1 MDGIHL
7 ANDSFQFQNIS
18 LAVPTGI
25 QGGAYFTKIL
35 CQEKALYIET
45 PKCLTKQGFIKNG
58 KKICTDL
65 MFDHSDE
72 EFIHWIEKLESRC
85 HQLIYENGDSWFQ
98 NKLELDDIES
108 AFTSPLK
115 IYKSGKYYLLRVNVK
130 MNYSTNYP
138 HVKIYNESETP
149 LTIDDVT
156 SETTIISIIEIQGI
170 KFTSK
175 NFQIEIEL
183 KQSMVLNSEKI
194 FEQCL
199 IKKKREPENIT
210 PLAIMK
216 REELK
221 EDVAPAILEKM
232 NKSILEDN
240 DTMVALVEEKEKEE
254 EKEEEEEEEKE
265 EVKEKEVKEELI
277 AEDVDSDQ
285 EEEEE
290 DEKNKIIIQTES
302 FAEEPLVEIDEFPE
316 LESGLTE
323 YDPMESG
330 TTLETMTLKKPNEV
344 YYEIYKEAR
353 KKAKDAKK
361 AAILAFLEAKNI
373 KKTYILEDLDE
384 SDDEV
389 DDYSDSDLT
398 EFSELN

>member
-35 CQEKALYIET
+35 CQEKSLYIET

-65 MFDHSDE
+65 MFDHNDE

-156 SETTIISIIEIQGI
+156 AETTIISIIEIQGI

-183 KQSMVLNSEKI
+183 KQSMVLNSEQI

-199 IKKKREPENIT
+199 IKKKREPAV
-210 PLAIMK
+210 LAITK
-216 REELK
+216 REELVVPPPPVLEEIREPVLLEEKVKEEK
-221 EDVAPAILEKM
+221 EDVKEEVVA
-232 NKSILEDN
+232 EDVN
-240 DTMVALVEEKEKEE
+240 SEQEE
-254 EKEEEEEEEKE
+254 EKEDTEG
-265 EVKEKEVKEELI
+265 
-277 AEDVDSDQ
+277 A
-285 EEEEE
+285 EEE
-290 DEKNKIIIQTES
+290 DEEEDEEKDKIVIQTEA
-302 FAEEPLVEIDEFPE
+302 FTEEPLVEIDEFPE
-316 LESGLTE
+316 TETEVGLELTE
-323 YDPMESG
+323 YDPMESA
-330 TTLETMTLKKPNEV
+330 TTLETMTLKKPNQV

-389 DDYSDSDLT
+389 DDYSDSDLN
-398 EFSELN
+398 EFSELI

>member
-35 CQEKALYIET
+35 CQEKSLYIET

-65 MFDHSDE
+65 MFDHNDE

-156 SETTIISIIEIQGI
+156 AETTIISIIEIQGI

-199 IKKKREPENIT
+199 IKKKREPAV
-210 PLAIMK
+210 LAITK
-216 REELK
+216 REENVVVPPPVLEEIREPVLVK
-221 EDVAPAILEKM
+221 EEVK
-232 NKSILEDN
+232 
-240 DTMVALVEEKEKEE
+240 EEKQ
-254 EKEEEEEEEKE
+254 EKE
-265 EVKEKEVKEELI
+265 EVKEEII
-277 AEDVDSDQ
+277 AEDVNSNSEQ
-285 EEEEE
+285 EEEDDTEGAEDTGGEE
-290 DEKNKIIIQTES
+290 KDKIIIQTEA
-302 FAEEPLVEIDEFPE
+302 FTEEPLVEIDEFPE
-316 LESGLTE
+316 TESKTELELTE
-323 YDPMESG
+323 YDPMESA
-330 TTLETMTLKKPNEV
+330 TTLETMTLKKPNQV

-389 DDYSDSDLT
+389 DDYSDSDLN
-398 EFSELN
+398 EFSELI

>member
-35 CQEKALYIET
+35 CQEKSLYIET

-65 MFDHSDE
+65 MFDHNDE

-156 SETTIISIIEIQGI
+156 AETTIISIIEIQGI

-183 KQSMVLNSEKI
+183 KQSMVLNSEQI

-199 IKKKREPENIT
+199 IKKKREPAV
-210 PLAIMK
+210 LAITK
-216 REELK
+216 REELVVPPPPVLEEIREPVLLEEKVKEEK
-221 EDVAPAILEKM
+221 EDVKEEVVA
-232 NKSILEDN
+232 EDVN
-240 DTMVALVEEKEKEE
+240 SEQEE
-254 EKEEEEEEEKE
+254 EKEDTEG
-265 EVKEKEVKEELI
+265 
-277 AEDVDSDQ
+277 A
-285 EEEEE
+285 EEE
-290 DEKNKIIIQTES
+290 DEEEDEEKDKIVIQTEA
-302 FAEEPLVEIDEFPE
+302 FTEEPLVEIDEFPE
-316 LESGLTE
+316 TETELGLTE
-323 YDPMESG
+323 YDPMESA
-330 TTLETMTLKKPNEV
+330 TSLETMTLKKPNQV

-389 DDYSDSDLT
+389 DDYSDSDLN
-398 EFSELN
+398 EFSEMI